1 MLRRNGLVVSSLIL
15 FSGLLPGCASF
26 GIRDGIPYFSK
37 REQWEPPEEED
48 KWASVGR
55 QGRGGKALDDERD
68 PLKKM
73 LMSKEAQDIE
83 RNLGY
88 Q

>member
-1 MLRRNGLVVSSLIL
+1 MLRPYGSLLPSFVL
-15 FSGLLPGCASF
+15 FCALLPGCSSF
-26 GIRDGIPYFSK
+26 GIRNGIPYFSK
-37 REQWEPPEEED
+37 QEQWEPPQEED

-55 QGRGGKALDDERD
+55 TVRGNKQLDDERD
-68 PLKKM
+68 PLKPM